1 MRCESDMA
9 RQVGLVLGV
18 RVTVAARRG
27 SVFRMGSGISMVM
40 SKTEAGKGC
49 WLAVYVGVVA
59 GCFLSWIKE
68 GYCSRA
74 DIQVGRT
81 L

>member
-1 MRCESDMA
+1 
-9 RQVGLVLGV
+9 
-18 RVTVAARRG
+18 
-27 SVFRMGSGISMVM
+27 MVM

-59 GCFLSWIKE
+59 GRFLSWIKE
-68 GYCSRA
+68 RYSSRA